1 LLVPRLVA
9 LRLLLV
15 IVRLLRRWVAWMRT
29 RVVALHV
36 RWEAG
41 QATAEYALVLLGV
54 AALALLVLAWA
65 GGTDKVGDLLDAV
78 IDSIIDQV

>member
-1 LLVPRLVA
+1 V
-9 LRLLLV
+9 
-15 IVRLLRRWVAWMRT
+15 
-29 RVVALHV
+29 LHV
-36 RWEAG
+36 FTHLYVLVRSQVIARQRRLQAEHG

-65 GGTDKVGDLLDAV
+65 GGTDKIGELLDAV

>member
-1 LLVPRLVA
+1 MLHLYVFVRA
-9 LRLLLV
+9 QV
-15 IVRLLRRWVAWMRT
+15 ICWRT
-29 RVVALHV
+29 RLADHV
-36 RWEAG
+36 GPHESG

-65 GGTDKVGDLLDAV
+65 GGTDKIGELLDAV

>member
-1 LLVPRLVA
+1 VLHLNRFTSRVRARLQH
-9 LRLLLV
+9 LGER
-15 IVRLLRRWVAWMRT
+15 
-29 RVVALHV
+29 
-36 RWEAG
+36 G

-65 GGTDKVGDLLDAV
+65 GGTDKVGELLDAV

>member
-1 LLVPRLVA
+1 MSA
-9 LRLLLV
+9 LSLFVSSR
-15 IVRLLRRWVAWMRT
+15 VRPAGER
-29 RVVALHV
+29 
-36 RWEAG
+36 G

-65 GGTDKVGDLLDAV
+65 GGTDKIGDLLDAV

>member
-1 LLVPRLVA
+1 M
-9 LRLLLV
+9 LLLLS
-15 IVRLLRRWVAWMRT
+15 ISSRLRAVRSSLVRRVTAE
-29 RVVALHV
+29 H
-36 RWEAG
+36 G

-65 GGTDKVGDLLDAV
+65 GGTDKIGELLDAV

>member
-1 LLVPRLVA
+1 MLHLPALLARARARLVPPDER
-9 LRLLLV
+9 
-15 IVRLLRRWVAWMRT
+15 
-29 RVVALHV
+29 
-36 RWEAG
+36 G

-65 GGTDKVGDLLDAV
+65 GGTDKIGELLDAV

>member
-1 LLVPRLVA
+1 VLHLYVLVRAQVIVWRH
-9 LRLLLV
+9 RLLG
-15 IVRLLRRWVAWMRT
+15 RLAAAPRPA
-29 RVVALHV
+29 
-36 RWEAG
+36 EAG

-65 GGTDKVGDLLDAV
+65 GGTDKVGELLDAV

>member
-1 LLVPRLVA
+1 VIVWHRRLV
-9 LRLLLV
+9 
-15 IVRLLRRWVAWMRT
+15 T
-29 RVVALHV
+29 RMALH
-36 RWEAG
+36 RSAEAG

-65 GGTDKVGDLLDAV
+65 GGTDKIGELLDAV

>member
-1 LLVPRLVA
+1 VLH
-9 LRLLLV
+9 
-15 IVRLLRRWVAWMRT
+15 
-29 RVVALHV
+29 LHV
-36 RWEAG
+36 LISRVRAHAHRLGEHG

-65 GGTDKVGDLLDAV
+65 GGTDKIGELLDAV